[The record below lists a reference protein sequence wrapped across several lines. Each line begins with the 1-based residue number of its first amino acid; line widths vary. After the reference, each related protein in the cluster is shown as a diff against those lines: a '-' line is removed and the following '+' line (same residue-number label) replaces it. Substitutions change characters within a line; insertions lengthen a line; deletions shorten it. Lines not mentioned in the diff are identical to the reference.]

1 MTGMISSA
9 ICDHVTTFSVEAL
22 NNKALDFRVGA
33 HACMEIRLARE
44 TMLDHVQQVRTR
56 THVACS
62 VLHAAHRA
70 AYLIVIVTRS
80 IMPQSSPLSVPLP
93 HALMVANQKQA
104 TANVS

>member
-9 ICDHVTTFSVEAL
+9 MCDHVTTFSVEAL
-22 NNKALDFRVGA
+22 NNKALDFGVGA

-44 TMLDHVQQVRTR
+44 TMLDHVQQVRTK

-70 AYLIVIVTRS
+70 AYLTVIVTRS
-80 IMPQSSPLSVPLP
+80 HLSCL
-93 HALMVANQKQA
+93 NQA
-104 TANVS
+104 HCLCRYRTP